1 MSKKKIYHG
10 VKGERIECNCSNYE
24 TNNLKDKISSAF
36 IWAFW
41 IAITLFTCIK
51 CTTDIHF

>member
-1 MSKKKIYHG
+1 MSNKKIYHG

-41 IAITLFTCIK
+41 IAITLFACIK

>member
-1 MSKKKIYHG
+1 MRKKKIYNG
-10 VKGERIECNCSNYE
+10 VKGERIECGCSNYE

-41 IAITLFTCIK
+41 IAITLFGCIK